1 MRRGFT
7 LVEMLVVLVVI
18 GLIVSLAPMAFD
30 RLLPGRR
37 LEAAAREL
45 ADTLRTARSLAI
57 RDDRSRFV
65 VIDVGART
73 ARIDG
78 TRSGQQLPDAV
89 SVNLVVAGTERPGP
103 ETGRIRFYPDGT
115 STGGEVGLNMDHR
128 SVKVV
133 VDWFNGQ
140 VNLFD
145 DPAS

>member
-18 GLIVSLAPMAFD
+18 GLIVSLAPMAFE

-37 LEAAAREL
+37 LDAAAREL
-45 ADTLRTARSLAI
+45 AGTLRMARSLAI

-73 ARIDG
+73 ALIDG
-78 TRSGQQLPDAV
+78 TRSGQQLPDTV
-89 SVNLVVAGTERPGP
+89 SVDLVVASTERPGP

-115 STGGEVGLNMDHR
+115 STGGEVGLRMDHR

-140 VNLFD
+140 VSLFD
-145 DPAS
+145 APAS

>member
-18 GLIVSLAPMAFD
+18 GLIVSLAPAAFE

-37 LEAAAREL
+37 LDAAARQL

-73 ARIDG
+73 AGIDG
-78 TRSGQQLPDAV
+78 ARSSQQLPDTV
-89 SVNLVVAGTERPGP
+89 SVSLVVASTEQPSP

-115 STGGEVGLNMDHR
+115 STGGEVALNMDHR
-128 SVKVV
+128 SVKVI

-140 VNLFD
+140 VSLID
-145 DPAS
+145 APAS

>member
-18 GLIVSLAPMAFD
+18 GLLVSLTPMAFD

-37 LEAAAREL
+37 LEAAAHEL

-78 TRSGQQLPDAV
+78 SRSSQQLPDAV
-89 SVNLVVAGTERPGP
+89 SVNLVVATTEQSSPDA
-103 ETGRIRFYPDGT
+103 GRIRFYPDGT
-115 STGGEVGLNMDHR
+115 STGGEVGLKTDRR

-140 VNLFD
+140 VSLVD
-145 DPAS
+145 DPTS